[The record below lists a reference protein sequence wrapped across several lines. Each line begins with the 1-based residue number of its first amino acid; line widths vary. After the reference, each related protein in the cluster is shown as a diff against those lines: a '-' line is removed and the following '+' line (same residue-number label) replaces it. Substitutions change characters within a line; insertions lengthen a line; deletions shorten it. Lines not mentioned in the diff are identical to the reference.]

1 VLDSKIAATVW
12 IREAMEVVA
21 NPHGDW
27 EFQNNAGTY
36 RAEERFGIGVQYPKA
51 ICLVDRLDSR

>member
-1 VLDSKIAATVW
+1 MPRKVW

-21 NPHGDW
+21 NPYGDW
-27 EFQNNAGTY
+27 EFQNNAITY

-51 ICLVDRLDSR
+51 ICLVDGLDS